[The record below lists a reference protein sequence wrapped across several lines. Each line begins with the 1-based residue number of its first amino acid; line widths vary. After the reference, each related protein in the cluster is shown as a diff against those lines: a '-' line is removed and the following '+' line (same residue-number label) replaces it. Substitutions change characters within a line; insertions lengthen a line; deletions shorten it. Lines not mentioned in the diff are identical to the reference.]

1 MSKEN
6 YINIIDFGSSK
17 IRFAVFDNKLNEKF
31 IETNEVII
39 NENYS
44 NHFNL
49 INQITK
55 KAEKKISTHIQDVIL
70 ALDTKDLFTI
80 DISLKKDLE
89 EKSNLNKIY
98 NNLILE
104 LNRLISLYYD
114 KYQILH
120 IVLCQCIV
128 DNKNFIELPKNINE
142 VKNIKIFFKIICFK
156 KDFINF
162 LKNSFKETN
171 LNIKNIFCT
180 SYIKSLS
187 YSQKLGLKNNSFL
200 EIGWERTSLIIFES
214 GNLKF
219 IQSIPIG
226 SFHITKDIS
235 KIFKI
240 SISEADKIKKS
251 FNKTYTEFSY
261 ENKTNDNSIKAKD
274 FINKNI
280 SVDLLKKV
288 ILFRIQ
294 EIIDLTFKSLKNL
307 NYKSNLSN
315 SDLFLIGGGSLL
327 FNNNSFYIDN
337 KFEFRSINFYNET
350 DQQVCNS
357 VLVYHLNNSD
367 MPKKTIKSQGLF
379 EKFFNFFGK

>member
-367 MPKKTIKSQGLF
+367 MPKKTVKSQGLF

>member
-1 MSKEN
+1 MSLTRDIK
-6 YINIIDFGSSK
+6 NILEK
-17 IRFAVFDNKLNEKF
+17 VFAVFDNKLNEKF

-142 VKNIKIFFKIICFK
+142 VKNINSLRYKKKI
-156 KDFINF
+156 N
-162 LKNSFKETN
+162 LEKN
-171 LNIKNIFCT
+171 
-180 SYIKSLS
+180 
-187 YSQKLGLKNNSFL
+187 
-200 EIGWERTSLIIFES
+200 
-214 GNLKF
+214 
-219 IQSIPIG
+219 
-226 SFHITKDIS
+226 
-235 KIFKI
+235 
-240 SISEADKIKKS
+240 
-251 FNKTYTEFSY
+251 
-261 ENKTNDNSIKAKD
+261 
-274 FINKNI
+274 
-280 SVDLLKKV
+280 
-288 ILFRIQ
+288 
-294 EIIDLTFKSLKNL
+294 
-307 NYKSNLSN
+307 
-315 SDLFLIGGGSLL
+315 
-327 FNNNSFYIDN
+327 
-337 KFEFRSINFYNET
+337 
-350 DQQVCNS
+350 
-357 VLVYHLNNSD
+357 
-367 MPKKTIKSQGLF
+367 
-379 EKFFNFFGK
+379 

>member
-128 DNKNFIELPKNINE
+128 DNKNFIEIPKNINE
-142 VKNIKIFFKIICFK
+142 IKNIKKFFKIICFK

-226 SFHITKDIS
+226 SFHITKDIQN
-235 KIFKI
+235 FEI
-240 SISEADKIKKS
+240 SISEAGKIKKS
-251 FNKTYTEFSY
+251 FNKTYNEFSY
-261 ENKTNDNSIKAKD
+261 ENNTNNNSIKAKD

-294 EIIDLTFKSLKNL
+294 EIIDLTFK
-307 NYKSNLSN
+307 
-315 SDLFLIGGGSLL
+315 
-327 FNNNSFYIDN
+327 
-337 KFEFRSINFYNET
+337 
-350 DQQVCNS
+350 V
-357 VLVYHLNNSD
+357 
-367 MPKKTIKSQGLF
+367 
-379 EKFFNFFGK
+379 

>member
-261 ENKTNDNSIKAKD
+261 ENNTNDNSIKAKD

-357 VLVYHLNNSD
+357 VLAYHLNNSD

>member
-128 DNKNFIELPKNINE
+128 DNKKFIELPKNINE